1 MEQLPQT
8 PEIVLQQVAK
18 KIVPSTQEEEKMV
31 GLSQA
36 IQREVE
42 DVLASS
48 GIQAKVSPQGSF
60 ARGTWISHEA
70 DLDIFARFPPTME
83 REEWVEKVFPTL
95 RKYFSRYRVIERYA
109 EHPFLEFRVSGVRVN
124 IVPSYDVKKGEW
136 KSATDRTPY
145 HTEFMQTHLTPDLRR
160 EARLLKMFA
169 KGIGTYGAEIRIG
182 GFSGMLIDTL
192 VLYYQSFMETLRH
205 ASSWTKGTLLE
216 IGKPEGIVSPRE
228 KDPNVDLVVIDPVDP
243 NRNLAAAVRP
253 DKLWSFVAAGR
264 QFLRNLGLWYFFPPE
279 FKPKTRQQFAKRID
293 DTRHEILAIT
303 FKHPVLVPDVLW
315 GQLMKLERS
324 LLDIMA
330 REEFSPYRS
339 ALWSD
344 EAKESAIVF
353 EAGLTTLPA
362 VRLQKGPPVS
372 KSEDSKSFLEKH
384 LKARDTARGPW
395 IEGDRWMVE
404 RKREILSIRDLVKSA
419 AREEA
424 YGLSLPKQLGES
436 FRKSVKVLQDRE
448 ILSMLGRKG
457 FDKSLWEF
465 LEAKPSWLKTGPS

>member
-1 MEQLPQT
+1 LPEL

-18 KIVPSTQEEEKMV
+18 KIVPSDREQEKMDR
-31 GLSQA
+31 LSQT
-36 IQREVE
+36 IQHEVE

-48 GIQAKVSPQGSF
+48 RIQAKVSLQGSF

-83 REEWVEKVFPTL
+83 REEWVEKVFPAM

-109 EHPFLEFRVSGVRVN
+109 EHPFLEFRVDGVRVN

-145 HTEFMQTHLTPDLRR
+145 HTEFMQTHLRSELRR
-160 EARLLKMFA
+160 EARLLKKFA
-169 KGIGTYGAEIRIG
+169 KGIGTYGAEIKIG

-192 VLYYQSFMETLRH
+192 VLYYQSFMETLTH
-205 ASSWTKGTLLE
+205 ASSWTKGAHLE
-216 IGKPEGIVSPRE
+216 IGKPEGIVSPTE

-253 DKLWSFVAAGR
+253 DKLWNFVAAGR
-264 QFLRNLGLWYFFPPE
+264 QFLRNAGLWYFFPPE

-293 DTRHEILAIT
+293 DLGHDLLTIT

-315 GQLMKLERS
+315 GQLMRLERS
-324 LLDIMA
+324 LLDIMT

-344 EAKESAIVF
+344 ETKESAILV
-353 EAGLTTLPA
+353 ETGRTALPE
-362 VRLQKGPPVS
+362 VRLQKGPPVT
-372 KSEDSKSFLEKH
+372 KSEDSISFLEKH
-384 LKARDTARGPW
+384 LKARNTARGPW

-404 RKREILSIRDLVKSA
+404 KRSGIRSIRDLVKAA

-424 YGLSLPKQLGES
+424 YGLSVPKQLGES
-436 FRKSVKVLQDRE
+436 FRRSVKVLQNRE
-448 ILSMLGRKG
+448 ILSMLGKKG

-465 LEAKPSWLKTGPS
+465 LEAKPEWLKKGRS

>member
-1 MEQLPQT
+1 LPQP

-18 KIVPSTQEEEKMV
+18 KIVPRDHEEKKMV
-31 GLSQA
+31 GLSQT

-42 DVLASS
+42 DVLARS

-60 ARGTWISHEA
+60 ARGTWISQEA

-109 EHPFLEFRVSGVRVN
+109 EHPFLEFHVEGVRVN
-124 IVPSYDVKKGEW
+124 IVPCYDVKRGEW

-145 HTEFMQTHLTPDLRR
+145 HTEFMQKHLTPELRL
-160 EARLLKMFA
+160 EARLLKKFA
-169 KGIGTYGAEIRIG
+169 KGTATYGAEIKIG

-192 VLYYQSFMETLRH
+192 VLYYPSFMETLRH
-205 ASSWTKGTLLE
+205 ASSWNKGTLLE
-216 IGKPEGIVSPRE
+216 IGKPEGIVSPKE

-253 DKLWSFVAAGR
+253 DRLWSFVAAGR
-264 QFLRNLGLWYFFPPE
+264 QFLRNPGLWYFFPPE

-330 REEFSPYRS
+330 REEFNPYRS

-344 EAKESAIVF
+344 ETKGSAILF
-353 EAGLTTLPA
+353 EAGLTKLPA

-372 KSEDSKSFLEKH
+372 KSEDSMSFLEKH

-404 RKREILSIRDLVKSA
+404 RKRGILSIRDLVKA
-419 AREEA
+419 GAREEA
-424 YGLSLPKQLGES
+424 YGLSLPKQLAES
-436 FRKSVKVLQDRE
+436 FRRSVKVLQNRE
-448 ILSMLGRKG
+448 VLSLLGRKG

>member
-1 MEQLPQT
+1 LPQL

-18 KIVPSTQEEEKMV
+18 KIVPSDQEREKMV

-36 IQREVE
+36 IQRQVE
-42 DVLASS
+42 EVLASS

-60 ARGTWISHEA
+60 ARDTWLSGEA

-83 REEWVEKVFPTL
+83 REEWVEKVLPAM

-109 EHPFLEFRVSGVRVN
+109 EHPFLEFRVNGVRVN

-145 HTEFMQTHLTPDLRR
+145 HTEFMQTHLTPELRR
-160 EARLLKMFA
+160 EARLLKKFA
-169 KGIGTYGAEIRIG
+169 KGIGTYSAEIRIG

-192 VLYYQSFMETLRH
+192 ALYYQSFMETLIH
-205 ASSWTKGTLLE
+205 ASSWTKGALLE
-216 IGKPEGIVSPRE
+216 IGKPEGIFSPKE

-253 DKLWSFVAAGR
+253 DKLWNCVAAGR
-264 QFLRNLGLWYFFPPE
+264 QFLRNPGLWYFFPPE

-293 DTRHEILAIT
+293 DLGHDLLAIT
-303 FKHPVLVPDVLW
+303 FKHSVSVPDVLW
-315 GQLMKLERS
+315 GQLMRLERS

-330 REEFSPYRS
+330 REEFNPYRS
-339 ALWSD
+339 AIWSD
-344 EAKESAIVF
+344 ETKESVILV
-353 EAGLTTLPA
+353 EAGRTALPE

-372 KSEDSKSFLEKH
+372 KSEDSISFLEKH
-384 LKARDTARGPW
+384 LKARSTARGPW
-395 IEGDRWMVE
+395 IEGDRWIVE
-404 RKREILSIRDLVKSA
+404 KKRGVLSIRDLVKSA
-419 AREEA
+419 VREEA
-424 YGLSLPKQLGES
+424 YGLSVPKQLGES
-436 FRKSVKVLQDRE
+436 FRRSAKVLQNRE
-448 ILSMLGRKG
+448 ILSMLGKRG

-465 LEAKPSWLKTGPS
+465 LEAKPEWLKMGRS